1 VARVSGS
8 GSSATGQSRCRAAT
22 SASGELSPEAL
33 AAVVWPSPKLAITSA
48 RAVDD
53 DRRHEYPDETKA
65 CALALIDAGASW
77 SEAAREVGVG
87 KSTVAGLGSA
97 APSRATFGP
106 ISGPNGRG
114 TSYGEKRRSAVVG
127 PAKWCGVALLRGFDL
142 EPRGGASPLIRI
154 AAFAA
159 FGFTAWGRQRGSS
172 LRASRCGRSL
182 LSLLPPRNEPPRV
195 HR

>member
-1 VARVSGS
+1 VLQLVRAASSHRRRLPQSFGHRRNSRSRARERWTMTAGTSTQTRRKPARWR
-8 GSSATGQSRCRAAT
+8 SSTPARAGPKQRGKSASASRRCR
-22 SASGELSPEAL
+22 SGFSGAE
-33 AAVVWPSPKLAITSA
+33 PSNI
-48 RAVDD
+48 RA
-53 DRRHEYPDETKA
+53 H
-65 CALALIDAGASW
+65 
-77 SEAAREVGVG
+77 
-87 KSTVAGLGSA
+87 
-97 APSRATFGP
+97 FGP
-106 ISGPNGRG
+106 KRSRNQLWR
-114 TSYGEKRRSAVVG
+114 KRRSAVTCG
-127 PAKWCGVALLRGFDL
+127 RNRAAKPRRTTSRDRPPRRL